1 MPLVL
6 LFFVLALLLVA
17 GTVAASAAFLAQR
30 DLQSDCDGAAVV
42 AANALDAAGF
52 YGSDRAGD
60 ALPLAVGGAQAA
72 VDRYAADAGAGQ
84 HVIRRDGRR
93 LPSPGRLCADGAGPV
108 RGGLRLF
115 AGIAPD
121 RGQRGSVALRPLAV
135 VTPAE
140 VRAGQ
145 RGAVVTIGIR
155 LCSGLRS

>member
-1 MPLVL
+1 MSRSDEGSSVPLVL

-72 VDRYAADAGAGQ
+72 VDRYAADAGLGSTSFA
-84 HVIRRDGRR
+84 VTVDDSRA
-93 LPSPGRLCADGAGPV
+93 LVACARMVPVPFGAAFGYSQ
-108 RGGLRLF
+108 GLRRT
-115 AGIAPD
+115 AVSEARSPYAP
-121 RGQRGSVALRPLAV
+121 
-135 VTPAE
+135 
-140 VRAGQ
+140 
-145 RGAVVTIGIR
+145 
-155 LCSGLRS
+155 